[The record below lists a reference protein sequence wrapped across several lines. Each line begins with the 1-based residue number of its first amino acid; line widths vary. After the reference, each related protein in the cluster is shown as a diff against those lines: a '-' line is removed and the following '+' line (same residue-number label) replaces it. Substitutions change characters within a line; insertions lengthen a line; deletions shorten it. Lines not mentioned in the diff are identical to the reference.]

1 MPNVKCGPLANNTIN
16 KEKVCQ
22 KLERYL
28 KNMLRL

>member
-16 KEKVCQ
+16 KEKVYQ

-28 KNMLRL
+28 NNVV